1 MSPTLLLLLQSM
13 LVTLQV
19 INAGLA
25 TIVQDQAI
33 TLVVG
38 AVVGGLQYFVQH
50 VGNQSVPPP
59 TPQPK

>member
-1 MSPTLLLLLQSM
+1 MSPTLLLFLQSM

-25 TIVQDQAI
+25 TIVKEEAI

-50 VGNQSVPPP
+50 IGNQFVPPP
-59 TPQPK
+59 PAQPK